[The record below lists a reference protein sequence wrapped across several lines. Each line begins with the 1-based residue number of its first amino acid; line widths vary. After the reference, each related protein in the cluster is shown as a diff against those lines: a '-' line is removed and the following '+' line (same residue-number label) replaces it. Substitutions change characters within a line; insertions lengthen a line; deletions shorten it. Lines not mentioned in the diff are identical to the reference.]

1 MPSDLNVDRFQLVS
15 RIVAAKKKPTARG
28 KKQERLS
35 LAPLTPEEA
44 IKRVLGGAS
53 KETRPESMVPRGK
66 PKSPKKS
73 LE

>member
-1 MPSDLNVDRFQLVS
+1 MPKQKRKSERPADKKRQKTS
-15 RIVAAKKKPTARG
+15 REKP
-28 KKQERLS
+28 LS

-66 PKSPKKS
+66 PKSPKK
-73 LE
+73 

>member
-1 MPSDLNVDRFQLVS
+1 M
-15 RIVAAKKKPTARG
+15 AKKSVHGHKSP

-44 IKRVLGGAS
+44 IKRLLGGAS